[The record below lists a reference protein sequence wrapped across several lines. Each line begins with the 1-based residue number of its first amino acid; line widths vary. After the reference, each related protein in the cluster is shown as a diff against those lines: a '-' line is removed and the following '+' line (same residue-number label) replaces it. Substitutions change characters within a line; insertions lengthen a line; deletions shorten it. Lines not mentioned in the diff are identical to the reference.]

1 MTKTAVATSDPG
13 PEPVV
18 TATVCSL
25 CGLAWEK
32 HGDKPT
38 KDDCIRLLKAGLA
51 SGPTTTWFMN
61 SPTVGS
67 STTGTAYQPGIII
80 QDRIA

>member
-1 MTKTAVATSDPG
+1 MTKTAVATPGPG

-38 KDDCIRLLKAGLA
+38 KDDCIRLLKAKLA
-51 SGPTTTWFMN
+51 SGPTTTWLMN
-61 SPTVGS
+61 SSTANS
-67 STTGTAYQPGIII
+67 STAGTAYQPGTII